1 MKYMAI
7 NSLEK
12 LKKKIFFGEH
22 SDEEWKRIK
31 LQVEKEML
39 KATDEEY
46 KNKMRRQEFIECGA
60 GPLLEQVLEYMEKVK

>member
-1 MKYMAI
+1 MNYMAM

-39 KATDEEY
+39 KATAEE
-46 KNKMRRQEFIECGA
+46 RREFVESGA
-60 GPLLEQVLEYMEKVK
+60 GPLLEQVLEYMERVK

>member
-39 KATDEEY
+39 KVTAEE
-46 KNKMRRQEFIECGA
+46 RQEFIECGA
-60 GPLLEQVLEYMEKVK
+60 GPLLEQVLEYME

>member
-22 SDEEWKRIK
+22 SDEEWQRIK

-39 KATDEEY
+39 KATAEE
-46 KNKMRRQEFIECGA
+46 RQEFIECGA
-60 GPLLEQVLEYMEKVK
+60 GPLLEQVLEYMERVK

>member
-1 MKYMAI
+1 MAM

-39 KATDEEY
+39 KVTAEE
-46 KNKMRRQEFIECGA
+46 RQEFIECGA

>member
-1 MKYMAI
+1 MKYTAI

-31 LQVEKEML
+31 VQVKKEML
-39 KATDEEY
+39 KVTAEE
-46 KNKMRRQEFIECGA
+46 RRKFVESGA
-60 GPLLEQVLEYMEKVK
+60 GPLLEQVLEYMERVK